1 MGLLDD
7 DDFDIYKYYEEK
19 ILNWA
24 YNHETYGY
32 QWFKPLMREGYEV
45 RIFCL
50 NQVTDPSKYYFY
62 SSIDYNRRIIILKLL
77 KIVGEP
83 SLVYIKGSRE
93 VIDEH
98 NKFVTLQNV
107 LEYEPIGHGY

>member
-1 MGLLDD
+1 MLDD

-45 RIFCL
+45 RIL
-50 NQVTDPSKYYFY
+50 GLKIVDDPSKYYFD
-62 SSIDYNRRIIILKLL
+62 SRIDYERRIIVL
-77 KIVGEP
+77 KIKEIKSNP
-83 SLVYIKGSRE
+83 TLVYTKFSRE

-98 NKFVTLQNV
+98 NNFVTLQNV
-107 LEYEPIGHGY
+107 LEHEPA